1 MATIIVKPTDQSDP
15 NYATELATYTAQ
27 IEGIRI
33 LASPDVV
40 AKFTDTELPE
50 SIIANDVYLA
60 AKEREVL
67 KDTNIDAPDVSSQ
80 TDAIYQRLVYMTQL
94 LVAIELKPQLAQII
108 RQRSFSTDTQLQTVD
123 WEAHIAR
130 WLANYNDEL
139 IVVNPAANVVDT
151 SSIPVAGA
159 TTKSEEI
166 DFDVSYYNR
175 TELYGRTP

>member
-15 NYATELATYTAQ
+15 NYQSELDTYNAQ

-33 LASPDVV
+33 LASPDLV
-40 AKFTDTELPE
+40 AKSTDSQLPE
-50 SIIANDVYLA
+50 SLIADDVYLA

-67 KDTNIDAPDVSSQ
+67 KDTNINAADVASQ
-80 TDAIYQRLVYMTQL
+80 TAEVYRRLVYMTQL
-94 LVAIELKPQLAQII
+94 LVAIELKQQLLRII
-108 RQRSFSTDTQLQTVD
+108 SQRVMSTDTQMQAIDLESHVARLQ
-123 WEAHIAR
+123 
-130 WLANYNDEL
+130 ANYISEL
-139 IVVNPAANVVDT
+139 IVVNPTASGT

-159 TTKSEEI
+159 TTSSEEI